1 VSGQPWGKIPK
12 NSPPPTSAPERRIFA
27 PAAATWP
34 LAGKLVRRLFRYR
47 FTWLII
53 IGLWLSILLGERV
66 PAGTWSLAPLLAL
79 TVPMWLALLV
89 LVCLY
94 WLRRSWR
101 VALLP
106 LAALLLAWGQVERGL
121 PLHVSD
127 VSGIVPG
134 IWDQASKLAGKPL
147 AKADSQSLIPNPQS
161 LSTKPQALPATLRLL
176 SANVRI
182 FNVYP
187 QLRRLDPTAP
197 AKAIAWLAASPADVL
212 CLQEFYQEPAGTR
225 SADGE
230 LYRVADRLGPGSGRH
245 GFVSKSLV
253 NSAGA
258 EFGIAI
264 FSRLPIVGRG
274 EISFG
279 RLTQN
284 HAMWVDV
291 AGPGRGDTVRIFNT
305 HLQSMS
311 LDEGDIVAAGSSR
324 AGLKSKGRGLLRRFV
339 RGAAARAWQADTLVA
354 NIRRSPYPVLLAG
367 DLNDVPY
374 SYAYSQ
380 LANELQNAWATVG
393 FGPGNTYHGRL
404 PPLLR
409 IDQQFAG
416 PRWQVLGCRVHTQIP
431 YADHY
436 PVEGVYRLKEK
447 K

>member
-1 VSGQPWGKIPK
+1 LPK
-12 NSPPPTSAPERRIFA
+12 NARLPPGPAGGRIFA

-34 LAGKLVRRLFRYR
+34 LAAKLVRRLFRYR
-47 FTWLII
+47 FTWLTI
-53 IGLWLSILLGERV
+53 IGLGLSIGLGERV

-79 TVPMWLALLV
+79 TVPLWLGLLG
-89 LVCLY
+89 LVSLY

-106 LAALLLAWGQVERGL
+106 LAALALAWGQVERGL
-121 PLHVSD
+121 PLHVAGDLGAS
-127 VSGIVPG
+127 PG
-134 IWDQASKLAGKPL
+134 DWEAADSVASSAEPKPL
-147 AKADSQSLIPNPQS
+147 LPNPQS
-161 LSTKPQALPATLRLL
+161 LSATNPAPGPENLRLL

-187 QLRRLDPTAP
+187 QLRQLDPAAP

-212 CLQEFYQEPAGTR
+212 CLQEFYQEPAGTHSR
-225 SADGE
+225 DGE

-258 EFGIAI
+258 EFGLAI
-264 FSRLPIVGRG
+264 FSRFPIVGRG

-291 AGPGRGDTVRIFNT
+291 AGPGRGDTVRVFNT

-311 LDEGDIVAAGSSR
+311 LDESDIVAAGSSR
-324 AGLKSKGRGLLRRFV
+324 TGFKKKGRGLLRRFV

-374 SYAYSQ
+374 SYAYSR
-380 LANELQNAWATVG
+380 LASELQNAWATVG
-393 FGPGNTYHGRL
+393 FGLGNTYHGQL

-416 PRWQVLGCRVHTQIP
+416 PRWQVLGCRVHTEIP
-431 YADHY
+431 YADHF
-436 PVEGVYRLKEK
+436 PVEGLYELRK

>member
-1 VSGQPWGKIPK
+1 M
-12 NSPPPTSAPERRIFA
+12 
-27 PAAATWP
+27 
-34 LAGKLVRRLFRYR
+34 RRLFRYR
-47 FTWLII
+47 FTWLIL
-53 IGLWLSILLGERV
+53 IGLWLSVVLGERV
-66 PAGTWSLAPLLAL
+66 PAGAWSLAPLLAL
-79 TVPMWLALLV
+79 TVPLWLGLLG
-89 LVCLY
+89 LSAGY

-106 LAALLLAWGQVERGL
+106 LAGLVLAWGQVERGL
-121 PLHVSD
+121 PLHV
-127 VSGIVPG
+127 
-134 IWDQASKLAGKPL
+134 AGFRFL
-147 AKADSQSLIPNPQS
+147 VAGSQTPANE
-161 LSTKPQALPATLRLL
+161 PATNYQKPATQNLRLL

-197 AKAIAWLAASPADVL
+197 AKAIAWLAASPADVQ

-225 SADGE
+225 SADGG
-230 LYRVADRLGPGSGRH
+230 LYRVADQLGPGSGRQ

-253 NSAGA
+253 NRAGA
-258 EFGIAI
+258 EFGLAI

-291 AGPGRGDTVRIFNT
+291 VGPGRGDTVRIFNT

-339 RGAAARAWQADTLVA
+339 RGAAARAWQADTLLA

-380 LANELQNAWATVG
+380 LASELQNAWATVG

-416 PRWQVLGCRVHTQIP
+416 PQWQVLGCRIHTEIP

-436 PVEGVYRLKEK
+436 PVEGIYRLKQGR
-447 K
+447 

>member
-1 VSGQPWGKIPK
+1 
-12 NSPPPTSAPERRIFA
+12 
-27 PAAATWP
+27 
-34 LAGKLVRRLFRYR
+34 LVRRLFRYR
-47 FTWLII
+47 FTWLLL
-53 IGLWLSILLGERV
+53 IGLWLSVALGERV

-79 TVPMWLALLV
+79 TVPLWLLALALAIG
-89 LVCLY
+89 Y
-94 WLRRSWR
+94 WLRRRWR

-106 LAALLLAWGQVERGL
+106 AAGLLLAWGQVERGL
-121 PLHVSD
+121 PLHVAGSSFL
-127 VSGIVPG
+127 VS
-134 IWDQASKLAGKPL
+134 
-147 AKADSQSLIPNPQS
+147 DSQTLATQ
-161 LSTKPQALPATLRLL
+161 QPATQNEQPETRKEQPETLRLL

-187 QLRRLDPTAP
+187 QLRKLDPTAP

-212 CLQEFYQEPAGTR
+212 CLQEFYQEPAGTHSR
-225 SADGE
+225 DGE

-253 NSAGA
+253 NSGGA
-258 EFGIAI
+258 EFGLAI
-264 FSRLPIVGRG
+264 FSRYPIVGRG

-311 LDEGDIVAAGSSR
+311 LDEDEIVAAGSSR
-324 AGLKSKGRGLLRRFV
+324 TGFRRKGRGLLRRFV

-354 NIRRSPYPVLLAG
+354 NLRRSPYPVLLVG
-367 DLNDVPY
+367 DLNDLPY

-393 FGPGNTYHGRL
+393 LGPGNTYHGRL

-416 PRWQVLGCRVHTQIP
+416 PRWQVLGCRVHTEIP

-436 PVEGVYRLKEK
+436 PVEGLYRLREK

>member
-1 VSGQPWGKIPK
+1 
-12 NSPPPTSAPERRIFA
+12 
-27 PAAATWP
+27 
-34 LAGKLVRRLFRYR
+34 LVRRLFRYR
-47 FTWLII
+47 FTWLIL
-53 IGLWLSILLGERV
+53 IGLWLSVLLGERV

-79 TVPMWLALLV
+79 TVPLWLALLV
-89 LVCLY
+89 LVFFY
-94 WLRRSWR
+94 WLRRNWR

-106 LAALLLAWGQVERGL
+106 LAGLVLAWGQVERGL
-121 PLHVSD
+121 PLHFFRPAPTESAK
-127 VSGIVPG
+127 
-134 IWDQASKLAGKPL
+134 QRASNPE
-147 AKADSQSLIPNPQS
+147 SLLPSPN
-161 LSTKPQALPATLRLL
+161 TLRLL

-187 QLRRLDPTAP
+187 QLRKLDPAAP

-225 SADGE
+225 SRDGE

-258 EFGIAI
+258 EFGLAI

-291 AGPGRGDTVRIFNT
+291 AGPGRGDTVRIYNT

-324 AGLKSKGRGLLRRFV
+324 AGLRSKGRGLLRRFV

-409 IDQQFAG
+409 IDQQFAS
-416 PRWQVLGCRVHTQIP
+416 PRWQVLGCRVHTEIP

-436 PVEGVYRLKEK
+436 PVEGVYRLKDRK
-447 K
+447 

>member
-1 VSGQPWGKIPK
+1 VGGQPFQDAQKKPVAAGQRD
-12 NSPPPTSAPERRIFA
+12 RRIFA
-27 PAAATWP
+27 PVAATWP
-34 LAGKLVRRLFRYR
+34 LASKLVRRLFRYR
-47 FTWLII
+47 FIWLLL
-53 IGLWLSILLGERV
+53 IGLWLSIVLGERV
-66 PAGTWSLAPLLAL
+66 PAGAWSLAPLLAL
-79 TVPMWLALLV
+79 TVPLWLALLALSV
-89 LVCLY
+89 GY

-106 LAALLLAWGQVERGL
+106 LAGLVLAWGQVERGL
-121 PLHVSD
+121 PLHIAGFRLLVSD
-127 VSGIVPG
+127 
-134 IWDQASKLAGKPL
+134 SKTPVDKQLVTRNQ
-147 AKADSQSLIPNPQS
+147 QSE
-161 LSTKPQALPATLRLL
+161 TRTLRLL

-230 LYRVADRLGPGSGRH
+230 LYRVADRLGPGSGRQ

-253 NSAGA
+253 NGAGA
-258 EFGIAI
+258 EFGLAI

-291 AGPGRGDTVRIFNT
+291 AGLGRGDTVRIFNV

-311 LDEGDIVAAGSSR
+311 LDEDDIVAAGSSR

-339 RGAAARAWQADTLVA
+339 RGAVARAWQADTLAA
-354 NIRRSPYPVLLAG
+354 NIQRSPYPVLLAG
-367 DLNDVPY
+367 DLNDLPY
-374 SYAYSQ
+374 SYAYTR
-380 LANELQNAWATVG
+380 LANDLQNAWATVG

-416 PRWQVLGCRVHTQIP
+416 PQWQVLDCRIHTEIP
-431 YADHY
+431 YADHF
-436 PVEGVYRLKEK
+436 PVEGLYRLRERK
-447 K
+447 